1 MSDKKI
7 KQDETSGQNPIWP
20 GEGCRK
26 AGEKDEKK
34 VQGPQGETTE
44 KTEIPKVQ

>member
-7 KQDETSGQNPIWP
+7 KQDETGGQNPIWP
-20 GEGCRK
+20 GEGLRK

-34 VQGPQGETTE
+34 AEGPQGETTE
-44 KTEIPKVQ
+44 TTIIPEVR